1 MRYGSMPKYP
11 SNIHYSEHETSELDL
26 RSKGMLNSDISKVSE
41 VNEMVSP
48 TSYHQSL
55 DQYFLG
61 GRFSDKAPVTK
72 STLSKTVLH

>member
-1 MRYGSMPKYP
+1 MAKYP
-11 SNIHYSEHETSELDL
+11 SNIRYSEHEASEFDL
-26 RSKGMLNSDISKVSE
+26 PSKAMLNSDISKVSE

-61 GRFSDKAPVTK
+61 GRFSDKAQVTK

>member
-1 MRYGSMPKYP
+1 MPKYP
-11 SNIHYSEHETSELDL
+11 STVRYSEHETSEFDL
-26 RSKGMLNSDISKVSE
+26 PHNSKLNSDISKVSE
-41 VNEMVSP
+41 VNEMAEP

-61 GRFSDKAPVTK
+61 GRFSDKAQVAK

>member
-1 MRYGSMPKYP
+1 MPKYP
-11 SNIHYSEHETSELDL
+11 ATFRYSEHDISELDL

-41 VNEMVSP
+41 VNEMASP

-61 GRFSDKAPVTK
+61 GRFSDKAHV
-72 STLSKTVLH
+72 SNLSKTIL